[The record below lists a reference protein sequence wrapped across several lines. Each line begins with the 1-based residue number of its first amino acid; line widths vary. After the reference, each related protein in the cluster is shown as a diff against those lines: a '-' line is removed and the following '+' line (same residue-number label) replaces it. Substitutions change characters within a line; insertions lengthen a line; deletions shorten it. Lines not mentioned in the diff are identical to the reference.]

1 MGEYMRESILA
12 QCKAQNLSVQYCN
25 PFKKLTPKPIPGDF
39 TFHPQFQPIFWL
51 LICVSLIFII
61 IPAAIAL
68 SRMFV
73 FNKCINGQTIME
85 LLLKPCLDRSSK
97 MEHDWNKETAM
108 KIREAHDINALL
120 ESHGL
125 ATKWLNDSEVLSNIG
140 SFPAPIPIQP
150 ADGQGKS
157 PRKDQTLRIISK
169 RRQKRA
175 GLVQKDILIDSLLTN
190 TKREI
195 SQRRSKIREGGILV
209 QTLSDR
215 EINTPE
221 GGWVI
226 PY

>member
-25 PFKKLTPKPIPGDF
+25 PIIKLTSKPNPGNF
-39 TFHPQFQPIFWL
+39 TFHPRFQPLFWL

-68 SRMFV
+68 SRKFV

-97 MEHDWNKETAM
+97 IEHDWIKEAAK
-108 KIREAHDINALL
+108 KIKEAHDINALL

-125 ATKWLNDSEVLSNIG
+125 AAKWMNDSEILSNLG
-140 SFPAPIPIQP
+140 TFKAPFSSQP
-150 ADGQGKS
+150 ADGQGRS
-157 PRKDQTLRIISK
+157 PKNDQPTQILSRK
-169 RRQKRA
+169 RQKRDV
-175 GLVQKDILIDSLLTN
+175 LVQKDILIDSLLSN
-190 TKREI
+190 TKRKI
-195 SQRRSKIREGGILV
+195 RLRGSHIREGGIPA
-209 QTLSDR
+209 QTLPDR